1 MCVQY
6 SGAPALHQR
15 PITPVRSQQLYGGNR
30 SEDAHQILL
39 TARTLGNRTILA
51 TSPSLAARFTQ
62 QSLQADALPEVYGRL
77 IEEVD
82 FSVIGKNG
90 KLDPSF
96 GSVHANRPP
105 LQKPRKKAHGVH
117 SAFFIHIEALDAPVI
132 LRSGK
137 SY

>member
-15 PITPVRSQQLYGGNR
+15 PITPARSQQLYGGNR

-39 TARTLGNRTILA
+39 TARTLGNRTVLA

-82 FSVIGKNG
+82 FSVIGKTESWIPALAQFMQIALLF
-90 KLDPSF
+90 K
-96 GSVHANRPP
+96 
-105 LQKPRKKAHGVH
+105 KPRKKAHGVH